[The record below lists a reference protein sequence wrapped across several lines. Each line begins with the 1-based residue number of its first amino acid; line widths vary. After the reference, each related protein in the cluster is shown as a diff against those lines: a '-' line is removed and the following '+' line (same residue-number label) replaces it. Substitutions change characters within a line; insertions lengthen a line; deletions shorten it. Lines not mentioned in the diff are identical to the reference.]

1 MSHAETVREAVIRV
15 VQQNFSGAVT
25 PARPRRMHRKADH
38 HLCTFTH
45 SAAEAFRPYEARQCL
60 VALVRAVVC
69 HPTRPMFFRTHLVDG
84 MHLVQDGRNAFGT
97 STS

>member
-60 VALVRAVVC
+60 VALVGAVHAQRGKSV
-69 HPTRPMFFRTHLVDG
+69 V
-84 MHLVQDGRNAFGT
+84 
-97 STS
+97 